1 MAQAVARGA
10 PTPVRRSVH
19 PRDSQM
25 AHPLEL
31 EKTVD
36 AGKEYTHDVQLAAGT
51 SVSWEWQSMCDASD
65 PFAFNHCHCVCARPH
80 TAVRATAVS
89 FYYLRCLLAYV
100 FVRFL
105 ARTILPT
112 VRVQRCTQPESGH
125 VRFPDFSAGP
135 TTWSSAC
142 CLSRTLA
149 MSLSPLLRL
158 PSTLQLP
165 TAGWRLMARPRRF
178 PTVACFV
185 VA

>member
-1 MAQAVARGA
+1 MALRRLFGEVCIRVTARW
-10 PTPVRRSVH
+10 PIHWSWRKPWTPAKSTYTTFNWQLVPRSH
-19 PRDSQM
+19 GNGN
-25 AHPLEL
+25 L
-31 EKTVD
+31 
-36 AGKEYTHDVQLAAGT
+36 
-51 SVSWEWQSMCDASD
+51 
-65 PFAFNHCHCVCARPH
+65 CATPAILLRS
-80 TAVRATAVS
+80 TIAIACAQGRTRLFATAVS
-89 FYYLRCLLAYV
+89 FYYLHCLLAYI

-142 CLSRTLA
+142 CLSRSLA
-149 MSLSPLLRL
+149 ISLSPLLRL

-165 TAGWRLMARPRRF
+165 TAGWRLMARPCRL